1 LISSHT
7 AAADPAS
14 PHLVALSSVHVALVH
29 LHVSALE
36 EARSLLLGCRPHVSS
51 LASTT
56 LLRLEGVRGSLPA
69 ASEGG
74 RRICSTWSCGQ
85 LCTRTEVHNTVH
97 LTIALSWKICIYTH
111 THTHR
116 LHTHTHRLHTHTH
129 THTQAVHTHTHTQ
142 RLHTHTHRL
151 HTHTHTGYT
160 HTHTGCTHTHTHRLH
175 THTHT
180 HTQAA
185 HIHRLHTHTQA
196 AHTHTQATHTHAT
209 HTHTG
214 CTHTHTQRL
223 HTGCTH
229 TQAAHTHTHRLHT
242 HTHRLHTHTGYT
254 HTCFPGGTVV
264 KNLPANA
271 RDTRDLGSIPG
282 SGRSPGGGNG
292 YPPSLLAWKI
302 PLTEEPGGLQSMGL
316 RRVGHD

>member
-1 LISSHT
+1 MISSHT

-116 LHTHTHRLHTHTH
+116 LHTHTHRLHTHT
-129 THTQAVHTHTHTQ
+129 
-142 RLHTHTHRL
+142 
-151 HTHTHTGYT
+151 GYT
-160 HTHTGCTHTHTHRLH
+160 HTG
-175 THTHT
+175 
-180 HTQAA
+180 
-185 HIHRLHTHTQA
+185 
-196 AHTHTQATHTHAT
+196 
-209 HTHTG
+209 
-214 CTHTHTQRL
+214 
-223 HTGCTH
+223 
-229 TQAAHTHTHRLHT
+229 
-242 HTHRLHTHTGYT
+242 
-254 HTCFPGGTVV
+254 FPGGTVV